1 MKITIS
7 MIVNNYE
14 WIVNNQIA
22 MDIIKLLGFI
32 TQFNDVYKEI
42 RKLAKAHKNNNDIID
57 NEEITMEYI
66 TVNKNKVLPE
76 FLAIFDLF
84 YELNNKQKNK
94 NTYLPN
100 LYGLLIISDTR

>member
-1 MKITIS
+1 MKINS
-7 MIVNNYE
+7 QMIVNNFE

-42 RKLAKAHKNNNDIID
+42 RKLAKAHKNNNDIFD
-57 NEEITMEYI
+57 NEDITMEYI
-66 TVNKNKVLPE
+66 TTNKNKVLPE
-76 FLAIFDLF
+76 FLGIFDLF
-84 YELNNKQKNK
+84 YELNSKQKNK

-100 LYGLLIISDTR
+100 LFGILLISQS